1 MKSNKMRRNP
11 VIGAARKAVS
21 VMSLLVLVLAPIKT
35 LAAELVLNG
44 VALHQELNTDYFLA
58 GLYLPVASND
68 AAEILTMKGQK
79 RMEMRVTFDNF
90 SPRKFAGLWR
100 DSIVINNSPADI
112 EKFGPDILRF
122 ASVMKGK
129 LVRGDQV
136 VIEQVPGATV
146 VSVNGIELARFSPDF
161 LPLLLRTWIGP
172 RPASSDFKK
181 DLLNKGVVKEEYRT
195 RYNSLVPLDG
205 RKQMA
210 TLWGAG
216 SGAADADAA
225 AAAKAAEDAR
235 LQAEA
240 EAKARAEAEAQARA
254 EAKARADAELKAQAE
269 AKNRAEMQAKA
280 QAEAKARQAAEE
292 RARAEAL
299 AAAAVAAEAMKAASD
314 SSAKAAA
321 EAKAKAAEE
330 ARQRAETQR
339 MQAEAKA
346 KAEEE
351 ARVAAEAKAK
361 VEAQARAAA
370 EAKAKAEADARA
382 VAAAKAEEEARKRA
396 ADLAAKQQA
405 AAAAAATAAAGASKA
420 AADDD
425 NQAVEFDPVQ
435 AARELYKAKLVAW
448 VYKSLEYP
456 EKDKRARKEGSLKA
470 KVTINRDGTLVSTE
484 LLEETRYA
492 SLNLAA
498 KNATKLAQ
506 PYPTMPKDITGE
518 TFEFTVPILFRA
530 E

>member
-1 MKSNKMRRNP
+1 MRRNLC
-11 VIGAARKAVS
+11 IGAARKAVCIA
-21 VMSLLVLVLAPIKT
+21 SLLMLVLAPIKT

-58 GLYLPVASND
+58 GLYLPAVSND
-68 AAEILTMKGQK
+68 AAEILAMKGQK

-136 VIEQVPGATV
+136 VIEQQSAATV
-146 VSVNGIELARFSPDF
+146 VSVNGVELARFSPDF
-161 LPLLLRTWIGP
+161 LTILLRTWIGP

-210 TLWGAG
+210 TLWGTGA
-216 SGAADADAA
+216 GAADADAA
-225 AAAKAAEDAR
+225 AAAKAAEEAR

-292 RARAEAL
+292 RARAEAV
-299 AAAAVAAEAMKAASD
+299 AAAAVAAEALKAASD
-314 SSAKAAA
+314 ANAKAAA

-330 ARQRAETQR
+330 ARQRVEAQR
-339 MQAEAKA
+339 VQAEAKA

-351 ARVAAEAKAK
+351 ARLAAEAKAK
-361 VEAQARAAA
+361 VESQARAAA
-370 EAKAKAEADARA
+370 EAKAKADAEARA
-382 VAAAKAEEEARKRA
+382 VAAAKAEEDARKRA
-396 ADLAAKQQA
+396 AEAAAKQQA
-405 AAAAAATAAAGASKA
+405 AVAAAATAGTSKT
-420 AADDD
+420 AADED
-425 NQAVEFDPVQ
+425 NQAVEFDPAQ

-470 KVTINRDGTLVSTE
+470 KVTIKRDGTLVSTE

-506 PYPTMPKDITGE
+506 PYPPIPKDIADE